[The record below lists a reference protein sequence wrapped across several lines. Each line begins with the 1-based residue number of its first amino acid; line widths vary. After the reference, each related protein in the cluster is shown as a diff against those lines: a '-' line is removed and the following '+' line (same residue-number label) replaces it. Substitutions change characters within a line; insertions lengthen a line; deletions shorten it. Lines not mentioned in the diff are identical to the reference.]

1 MQTLYEK
8 IGGQAAVDLS
18 VDKFYDKVLA
28 DVRIQHFFD
37 NIDMDKQR
45 RHQRAF
51 LTYAF
56 GGTNEYQGRSMRE
69 AHRGLVMNRG
79 LNEGHFRAVLENLE
93 ATLQELGVA
102 PDLIAE
108 VMAIAGGDQHMRDV
122 LNLT

>member
-1 MQTLYEK
+1 MQTLFER
-8 IGGQAAVDLS
+8 IGGKAAVDLA

-28 DVRIQHFFD
+28 DARIQHFFD
-37 NIDMDKQR
+37 NMDMDKQR

-56 GGTNEYQGRSMRE
+56 GGTNEYEGRSMRE
-69 AHRGLVMNRG
+69 AHKGLVMNRG
-79 LNEGHFRAVLENLE
+79 LNEGHFRGVLENLE

-102 PDLIAE
+102 PNLIAE
-108 VMAIAGGDQHMRDV
+108 VMAIAGGDQHMKDV

>member
-1 MQTLYEK
+1 MQTLFER
-8 IGGQAAVDLS
+8 IGGEAAVDLA

-28 DVRIQHFFD
+28 DARIQHFFD
-37 NIDMDKQR
+37 NMDMDKQR

-56 GGTNEYQGRSMRE
+56 GGTNEYEGRSMRE
-69 AHRGLVMNRG
+69 AHKGLVMNRG
-79 LNEGHFRAVLENLE
+79 LNEGHFRGVLENLE

-102 PDLIAE
+102 PNLIAE

>member
-1 MQTLYEK
+1 MQTLFER
-8 IGGQAAVDLS
+8 IGGKAAVDLA

-28 DVRIQHFFD
+28 DARIQHFFD
-37 NIDMDKQR
+37 NMDMDKQR

-56 GGTNEYQGRSMRE
+56 GGTNEYEGRSMRE
-69 AHRGLVMNRG
+69 AHKGLVMNRG
-79 LNEGHFRAVLENLE
+79 LNEGHFRGVLENLE
-93 ATLQELGVA
+93 ATLQELSVA
-102 PDLIAE
+102 PNLIAE

>member
-1 MQTLYEK
+1 MQTLDEK

-18 VDKFYDKVLA
+18 VDKFYDKVLD

-37 NIDMDKQR
+37 NMDMDKQR
-45 RHQRAF
+45 EHQRAF

-56 GGTNEYQGRSMRE
+56 GGTDKYQGRSMRE

-108 VMAIAGGDQHMRDV
+108 VMAIAGGDQHMKDV

>member
-1 MQTLYEK
+1 MQTLFER
-8 IGGQAAVDLS
+8 IGGEAAVDLA

-37 NIDMDKQR
+37 NMDMDKQR

-56 GGTNEYQGRSMRE
+56 GGTNEYEGRSMRE
-69 AHRGLVMNRG
+69 AHKGLVMNRG
-79 LNEGHFRAVLENLE
+79 LNEGHFRGVLENLE

-102 PDLIAE
+102 PNLIAE

>member
-1 MQTLYEK
+1 MQTLFER
-8 IGGQAAVDLS
+8 IGGKAAVDLA

-28 DVRIQHFFD
+28 DTRIQHFFD
-37 NIDMDKQR
+37 NMDMDKQR
-45 RHQRAF
+45 EHQRAF

-56 GGTNEYQGRSMRE
+56 GGTNQYQGRSMRE

-79 LNEGHFRAVLENLE
+79 LNERHFRAVLENLE

-108 VMAIAGGDQHMRDV
+108 VMAIAGGDQHRRDV
-122 LNLT
+122 LNLA

>member
-8 IGGQAAVDLS
+8 IGGKVAVDLA

-28 DVRIQHFFD
+28 DARIQHFFD
-37 NIDMDKQR
+37 NMDMDKQR
-45 RHQRAF
+45 GHQRAF

-69 AHRGLVMNRG
+69 AHKGLVMNRG
-79 LNEGHFRAVLENLE
+79 LNEGHFRGVLENLE

-102 PDLIAE
+102 PNLIAE

>member
-8 IGGQAAVDLS
+8 IGGKAAVDLA

-28 DVRIQHFFD
+28 DDRIRDFFVD
-37 NIDMDKQR
+37 TDMKKQR
-45 RHQRAF
+45 GHQRAF

-56 GGTNEYQGRSMRE
+56 GGTDKYQGRSMRE

-108 VMAIAGGDQHMRDV
+108 VMAIAGGDQNMRDV
-122 LNLT
+122 LNLA

>member
-18 VDKFYDKVLA
+18 VDKFYDKVLD

-37 NIDMDKQR
+37 NMDMDKQR
-45 RHQRAF
+45 EHQRAF

-56 GGTNEYQGRSMRE
+56 GGTDKYQGRSMRE

-108 VMAIAGGDQHMRDV
+108 VMAIAGGDQHMKDV